1 MVLVV
6 NGISTIIMHK
16 YDIKC
21 NYNVIKG
28 RTTKDDSVLY
38 ALEKTYPDYSLCSYE
53 NLGRVTRK
61 FKITNSSRFWNE
73 RCEEVLKPIHDIN
86 QTFHYFPE
94 SYQEKMILSREI
106 QVLFETNIFSN
117 LKKKIKDKK
126 NPKPKDT
133 AMMIKLC
140 SRFMDIGLTGMLQTM
155 PSDFIH
161 ILTPKVQEL
170 FTLMS
175 AINQYAERI
184 APSFAKSTEFPFDM
198 YEKSIKKQLKK
209 EKKTT

>member
-1 MVLVV
+1 MKPIRNSGYDAVL
-6 NGISTIIMHK
+6 IELK
-16 YDIKC
+16 
-21 NYNVIKG
+21 
-28 RTTKDDSVLY
+28 
-38 ALEKTYPDYSLCSYE
+38 KTYPNYSLCSYE

-94 SYQEKMILSREI
+94 IYQEKLIFSKELK
-106 QVLFETNIFSN
+106 VLFETNIFPH
-117 LKKKIKDKK
+117 LGKKIKDMKD
-126 NPKPKDT
+126 PEPKDT
-133 AMMIKLC
+133 AIMIKLC
-140 SRFMDIGLTGMLQTM
+140 SRFMNIGLTGMLQTM
-155 PSDFIH
+155 PSDFTH
-161 ILTPKVQEL
+161 ILATKVQEL
-170 FTLMS
+170 FTLMN

-184 APSFAKSTEFPFDM
+184 APSFARSTEFPFDM

>member
-1 MVLVV
+1 
-6 NGISTIIMHK
+6 MHK
-16 YDIKC
+16 YDINC
-21 NYNVIKG
+21 NYNVIKD
-28 RTTKDDSVLY
+28 RTSEDDSVLY

-61 FKITNSSRFWNE
+61 FEITNPSRFWNE

-94 SYQEKMILSREI
+94 LYQEKLILSHEV
-106 QVLFETNIFSN
+106 QVLFETNIFPHLESK
-117 LKKKIKDKK
+117 LKDKK
-126 NPKPKDT
+126 NPDPKDT
-133 AMMIKLC
+133 AIMIKLC
-140 SRFMDIGLTGMLQTM
+140 SRFMNIGLTGMLQTM
-155 PSDFIH
+155 PSDFTN
-161 ILTPKVQEL
+161 ILAPKIQEL
-170 FTLMS
+170 CTLMS

-209 EKKTT
+209 EKKKT